1 MCADVIQL
9 HNLNDLRRFVHQT
22 ICDQHALETAA
33 FELCERVLVRR
44 GTPCGMLFCL
54 HGPRSVRLTAVWE
67 TEQNTILF
75 YGAAGE
81 RLLKTRLMQAPSL
94 SVPVPA

>member
-1 MCADVIQL
+1 MCADVIHL
-9 HNLNDLRRFVHQT
+9 MCLNDLRNFVRKT
-22 ICDQHALETAA
+22 ICDHHELEVDAYR
-33 FELCERVLVRR
+33 LSERVLVRQ

-54 HGPRSVRLTAVWE
+54 HGPRSIRLTAVWE

-81 RLLKTRLMQAPSL
+81 RLLKTRLLQAPQL
-94 SVPVPA
+94 ALAAA